1 MLKLYDISDICAACG
16 APTTPGEQIC
26 RNCQQLAKEP
36 VMRETEDRQEPE
48 KKKFR
53 TVLREILLE
62 RPGE

>member
-1 MLKLYDISDICAACG
+1 MLKLYDISDIYAACG
-16 APTTPGEQIC
+16 APTIPGEQIC
-26 RNCQQLAKEP
+26 RKCQQLAKP
-36 VMRETEDRQEPE
+36 PAKQETETRQEPE